1 MADILAIASGIAG
14 LLSLTIEVYRI
25 SATYIKGVR
34 SAPDSVRRIL
44 QELQLLKQVLLELDQ
59 LADLD
64 DEEIFPSGPSRRR
77 VQDLV
82 QDPTAYQNMLQDLRR
97 ELLDRI
103 TGKPVLLRLKK
114 LSWPFS
120 EAKNLQI
127 VADLQRYLEIF
138 QTALNIDT

>member
-44 QELQLLKQVLLELDQ
+44 QELQLLKQVLLELDK

-64 DEEIFPSGPSRRR
+64 DEEIFPSLPSRRR

-82 QDPTAYQNMLQDLRR
+82 QDPRAYQNMLQDLRR
-97 ELLDRI
+97 ELLDRV
-103 TGKPVLLRLKK
+103 TGKPVLLKLKK

-120 EAKNLQI
+120 EA
-127 VADLQRYLEIF
+127 
-138 QTALNIDT
+138 